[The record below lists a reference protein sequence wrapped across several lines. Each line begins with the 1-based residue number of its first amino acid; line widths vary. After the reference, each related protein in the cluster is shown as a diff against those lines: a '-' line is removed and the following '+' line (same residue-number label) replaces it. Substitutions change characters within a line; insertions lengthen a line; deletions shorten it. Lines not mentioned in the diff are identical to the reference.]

1 MELKFEVYAK
11 IGKPVSEVFHAVY
24 SPEKLSGYFTT
35 GGASAPLDEGTV
47 VTWDFHD
54 FPGAFPVKV
63 IEMRKNEKIVLEW
76 AIGENEGVTRV
87 EIIFEPLD
95 EAATLVKIRE
105 SGWPPKSQ
113 EMLNKSYGNCMGW
126 SQMLLCLKVFVEEGK
141 NLREFLY

>member
-11 IGKPVSEVFHAVY
+11 IEKPVAEVFDAVY
-24 SPEKLSGYFTT
+24 LPEKLSGYFTT

-63 IEMRKNEKIVLEW
+63 IETVKNERIVLEW
-76 AIGENEGVTRV
+76 AIDDGEGNTRV
-87 EIIFEPLD
+87 EMTFEALD
-95 EAATLVKIRE
+95 ETSTLVKVRE

-141 NLREFLY
+141 NLRKFLY